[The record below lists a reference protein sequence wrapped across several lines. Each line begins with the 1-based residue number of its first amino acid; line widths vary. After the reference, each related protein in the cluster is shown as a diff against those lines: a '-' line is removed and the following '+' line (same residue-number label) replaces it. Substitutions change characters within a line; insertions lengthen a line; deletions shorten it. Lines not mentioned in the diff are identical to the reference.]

1 MGFFRSTNQRV
12 ADIVAMPII
21 NGVLILSA
29 RILASLIFII
39 SGYGKIAAY
48 AGTEQYMQAMGVPAA
63 MLPLVIL
70 LELGGGVAL
79 LLGFQVRF
87 IALALAIFSIISA
100 FIFHAGDDPISQINL
115 LKNLAMAGGLLAF
128 TVFGAGRFSLDAEK
142 S

>member
-39 SGYGKIAAY
+39 SGYGKIASY
-48 AGTEQYMQAMGVPAA
+48 ADTEQYMQAMGVPAA

-70 LELGGGVAL
+70 LELGGGIAL

-100 FIFHAGDDPISQINL
+100 FIFHAGDDPMSQINL